1 MFVLKHWIF
10 FEDISNFTKWKSFI
24 IDKKWWMLRDAM
36 LSKGSNNFATKV
48 ISTENVEKIVK
59 EVRKKNQTYFFLSF
73 KATSLKVTISG
84 KILYLKNLNKGSS
97 SS

>member
-1 MFVLKHWIF
+1 
-10 FEDISNFTKWKSFI
+10 
-24 IDKKWWMLRDAM
+24 MLDATECN
-36 LSKGSNNFATKV
+36 LSKGSDNFATKV

-59 EVRKKNQTYFFLSF
+59 EVRKKNQTYLFLSF
-73 KATSLKVTISG
+73 KVTSLKVTISG

>member
-1 MFVLKHWIF
+1 
-10 FEDISNFTKWKSFI
+10 
-24 IDKKWWMLRDAM
+24 M

-97 SS
+97 SSWAIYKFILECITWVRLHMHI

>member
-1 MFVLKHWIF
+1 
-10 FEDISNFTKWKSFI
+10 
-24 IDKKWWMLRDAM
+24 MLRDAM